1 MLENLSD
8 TIEQAISFVGIVFD
22 AFGVTI
28 IVIGFLLATLF
39 FISRFRENTAYR
51 SYRIRLGRTLLLS
64 LEILVAAD
72 IIRTVAVELSLAN
85 LAALGL
91 LVIIRTFLSWSLELE
106 VDGRWPWQRK
116 EENAQAD
123 SSLLNHSGEQPA
135 NSL

>member
-1 MLENLSD
+1 MFENLID
-8 TIEQAISFVGIVFD
+8 MIEQAISFVGVVFD
-22 AFGVTI
+22 AFGVII
-28 IVIGFLLATLF
+28 IVIGFLLATVF
-39 FISRFRENTAYR
+39 FLGRFRENTAYR
-51 SYRIRLGRTLLLS
+51 AYRIRLGRTLLLS

-72 IIRTVAVELSLAN
+72 IIRTVAVELSLEN

-116 EENAQAD
+116 EESAQPD
-123 SSLLNHSGEQPA
+123 SSIMNDSTEQSA